1 MANVALTLRTREALI
16 YEGAPGVSK
25 RDFQTAPRNFTG
37 FLFIRAFRAV
47 CAVRD
52 AVR

>member
-1 MANVALTLRTREALI
+1 MVQVAPTIRTRESRKYKGPKAVD
-16 YEGAPGVSK
+16 AP
-25 RDFQTAPRNFTG
+25 APRNFTG
-37 FLFIRAFRAV
+37 FLFFRAIRAV